1 MGKEEKR
8 KKGREIMLMGK
19 RNKENG
25 EVKKRGIREEGD
37 KQKKLMAEE
46 VQAKE

>member
-19 RNKENG
+19 R
-25 EVKKRGIREEGD
+25 GIREESD

-46 VQAKE
+46 VQAKEQ